1 MHSGTIGSS
10 TASQSNAVSPTSGPV
25 NSAHSSAHTA
35 DPLVHVNNL
44 KKVYRSGMLG
54 QRRIDAL
61 RGVSLEV
68 YPGEVFG
75 LLGPNGAGKTT
86 LIKVLLGIIRRSGGV
101 ATVLGKPAGSAA
113 SRRRIGYLPE
123 NLRVERH
130 HTARTALR
138 FYGRLSNLS
147 GAKLEKKIDSLI
159 EQVGLS
165 GRDREPIKRFSKGM
179 AQRLGLA
186 QALLH
191 DPDLLILDEPTDGL
205 DPVGR
210 LDVRNLMRDLADQG
224 KGVMMNSHILQEVE
238 LVCDRVAIMTHGTMR
253 SLGSINDLT
262 EATKFGLLLIHV
274 PSNQVPLAIESLR
287 EIGQAIEQPASS
299 RDSIPLLIEVHDQ
312 HQTDRCVDLLRAA
325 GISLSRLE
333 IKRPSLEDIFLGIV
347 RDNHE
352 EPYRPN

>member
-1 MHSGTIGSS
+1 MHSGSIPASSVAS
-10 TASQSNAVSPTSGPV
+10 TA
-25 NSAHSSAHTA
+25 
-35 DPLVHVNNL
+35 PLVSVENL
-44 KKVYRSGMLG
+44 RKIYRSGLTG
-54 QRRIDAL
+54 RRRIEAL
-61 RGVSLEV
+61 RGVTLEV
-68 YPGEVFG
+68 RPGEVFG

-86 LIKVLLGIIRRSGGV
+86 LIKVLLGIIRRSGGN
-101 ATVLGKPAGSAA
+101 ASVLGLPAGSAA
-113 SRRRIGYLPE
+113 SRRKIGYLPE

-147 GAKLEKKIDSLI
+147 GNALEKKIDLLI
-159 EQVGLS
+159 EQVGLK

-179 AQRLGLA
+179 NQRLGLA

-210 LDVRNLMRDLADQG
+210 LDVRNLMRQLADEG

-262 EATKFGLLLIHV
+262 EVSKFGMLQIHV
-274 PSNQVPLAIESLR
+274 PNDHVPAAIEALR
-287 EIGQAIEQPASS
+287 KVGEATQQPATS
-299 RDSIPLLIEVHDQ
+299 RESIPISLEVHDQ
-312 HQTDRCVDLLRAA
+312 QQTDHCIDLLRTA

-347 RDNHE
+347 RDHQA
-352 EPYRPN
+352 

>member
-1 MHSGTIGSS
+1 MHSGSTPASS
-10 TASQSNAVSPTSGPV
+10 VASAG
-25 NSAHSSAHTA
+25 
-35 DPLVHVNNL
+35 PLVSVENL
-44 KKVYRSGMLG
+44 RKVYRSGLTG
-54 QRRIDAL
+54 RRRIEAL

-68 YPGEVFG
+68 RPGEVFG

-86 LIKVLLGIIRRSGGV
+86 LIKVLLGIIRRSGGN
-101 ATVLGKPAGSAA
+101 ASVLGLPAGSAA
-113 SRRRIGYLPE
+113 SRRKIGYLPE

-147 GAKLEKKIDSLI
+147 GNALEKKIDSLI
-159 EQVGLS
+159 EQVGLK

-179 AQRLGLA
+179 NQRLGLA

-210 LDVRNLMRDLADQG
+210 LDVRNLMRQLADEG

-262 EATKFGLLLIHV
+262 EVSKFGMLQIHV
-274 PSNQVPLAIESLR
+274 PNDQVPAAIEALR
-287 EIGQAIEQPASS
+287 KVGEATQQPATS
-299 RDSIPLLIEVHDQ
+299 RESIPISLEVHDQ
-312 HQTDRCVDLLRAA
+312 QQTDHCIDLLRTA

-347 RDNHE
+347 RDHQA
-352 EPYRPN
+352 